1 MVNLIVVTI
10 LTALSNC
17 NCTVEGGSGGI
28 APQVRLVFRVGLRL
42 RSVPHPQCAVKI
54 VTA

>member
-1 MVNLIVVTI
+1 MSFVVVGKPVSKFVIIIIYVVTI

-28 APQVRLVFRVGLRL
+28 APRLG
-42 RSVPHPQCAVKI
+42 
-54 VTA
+54 